1 MPRSVVSVGTFD
13 GVHAGHAAL
22 IARARSIADRAS
34 GAEVVVLAFDPHPAT
49 RLHPESAPPRLGS
62 FERRSELLRQAGA
75 DRVERLEPT
84 SELLSQSP
92 ESFVESIADR
102 LAPIAFVEGPDFRF
116 GKGRTGDTSVLAS
129 IGKRHGFA
137 VDVVPPVAVALNDQ
151 SVVTASSTIA
161 RWLVQHGRVRDAWA
175 VLTRPHELTG
185 RVVRGDRRGRG
196 LGFPTANLDTPC
208 LPPADGVYAGV
219 AFLDDGRSF
228 PAAVSVGSKPMFNG
242 AARAVEASLLDA
254 PTGDGPCLAG
264 LPEYGWNLRIAL
276 VGWVREQLRFE
287 SVDSLIAQMHRD
299 CNRVRGIVARVST
312 PQPAAAGAHS

>member
-22 IARARSIADRAS
+22 LARARAVADQHAD
-34 GAEVVVLAFDPHPAT
+34 AEVVVLAFDPHPAT
-49 RLHPESAPPRLGS
+49 RLRPDAAPPRLGS
-62 FERRSELLRQAGA
+62 FERRADLLREAGA

-84 SELLSQSP
+84 AELLAQP
-92 ESFVESIADR
+92 PDAFVASIVAR

-116 GKGRTGDTSVLAS
+116 GKGRAGDNSVLAAL
-129 IGKRHGFA
+129 GRRHGFA

-161 RWLVQHGRVRDAWA
+161 RWLVQRGRVRDAWA

-185 RVVRGDRRGRG
+185 RVVRGDRRGRN

-208 LPPADGVYAGV
+208 LPPTDGVYAGV

-228 PAAVSVGSKPMFNG
+228 AAAVSVGTKPMFAGN
-242 AARAVEASLLDA
+242 ARAVEAYLLDA
-254 PTGDGPCLAG
+254 PVGDGPCIAG
-264 LPEYGWNLRIAL
+264 LPEYGWNIRLAL
-276 VGWVREQLRFE
+276 VGWVREQLRFDT
-287 SVDSLIAQMHRD
+287 VHALIAQMHRD
-299 CNRVRGIVARVST
+299 CDRVRDVVARVSS
-312 PQPAAAGAHS
+312 PQAAAGSHA